1 MKKQSK
7 LRKAHKPPS
16 KLNPEWV
23 RETRAYFRKFLK
35 VTQFPHPVRNGTRG
49 STFDYPEWLIMFMA
63 ILAVKADARSYL
75 AIHRLAV
82 QYWEIIAEHLDLKP
96 IPESTLR
103 IRLKKICHSPRK
115 PAGFIFQ
122 VFPREI
128 FDREGK
134 C

>member
-1 MKKQSK
+1 MKKPSK
-7 LRKAHKPPS
+7 ARKHHKHPS

-23 RETRAYFRKFLK
+23 RAARDDFREFLN

-63 ILAVKADARSYL
+63 VLAVKANAKSYL

-82 QYWEIIAEHLDLKP
+82 QYWDIIAERLGLKP

-103 IRLKKICHSPRK
+103 TRLKKICHSPRR

-122 VFPREI
+122 VFPRES
-128 FDREGK
+128 FD
-134 C
+134 

>member
-7 LRKAHKPPS
+7 SRKAHKQPS
-16 KLNPEWV
+16 TLNPEWV
-23 RETRAYFRKFLK
+23 RETRADFRKFLN

-63 ILAVKADARSYL
+63 RLAGKADAKSSL

-82 QYWEIIAEHLDLKP
+82 RYWDIIAERLDLKP

-103 IRLKKICHSPRK
+103 TRLKKICHSPRK
-115 PAGFIFQ
+115 PAGFMFQ
-122 VFPREI
+122 VFPRAI
-128 FDREGK
+128 FDREGE